1 MTCQYRATINC
12 VHLIAVL
19 ALLLPAAQGD
29 DSIEAQVQQAQLVGD
44 SEPTPG
50 PVGFTLKYDVRFIN
64 RSEEPVSIPDPGT
77 SPVSTS
83 WITVQGVE
91 YKQPDDSWKF
101 IVSPGMLA
109 WKGDTKFSPCR
120 TLAPKQAQEFMSVSG
135 PLVLYSGQLARLGSK
150 PTVRA
155 GLILICRQ
163 QDGSL
168 FSTSMRT
175 DPFTL
180 LVPQR
185 P

>member
-1 MTCQYRATINC
+1 MQYRATISC
-12 VHLIAVL
+12 LRLIALL

-29 DSIEAQVQQAQLVGD
+29 DSIEAQVHQAQLVGD
-44 SEPTPG
+44 SEPTFG

-64 RSEEPVSIPDPGT
+64 RSEEPVSIPNPGT

-83 WITVQGVE
+83 WITLQGLE
-91 YKQPDDSWKF
+91 YMQADGSWKF
-101 IVSPGMLA
+101 IVSPFKA
-109 WKGDTKFSPCR
+109 DAKFSPCR
-120 TLAPKQAQEFMSVSG
+120 TLPPKQAEEFRSMQDR
-135 PLVLYSGQLARLGSK
+135 LVLYDGQLPQLGQK

-155 GLILICRQ
+155 GLVLICRQ

-175 DPFTL
+175 DPFAL